1 MVRRWRFSGCKK
13 VGHMKTST
21 KLVLFELFGGLF
33 GWVWIGASIATI
45 YFLYGALVNDA
56 PWSNLLWSIAIG
68 FISKII
74 ATAMGGNQRRL
85 DYVDQLTERG
95 YSRADAAA
103 AWFTASNGGQ
113 NLLLSLQQAE
123 PSEQITPLETA
134 TNTSNG
140 EGDSA

>member
-1 MVRRWRFSGCKK
+1 
-13 VGHMKTST
+13 MKTST
-21 KLVLFELFGGLF
+21 KLILLELFGGLF
-33 GWVWIGASIATI
+33 GSVWIGASIATI

-68 FISKII
+68 FIAKSI
-74 ATAMGGNQRRL
+74 AAAMGGNQRRL
-85 DYVDQLTERG
+85 DFVDQLTARG
-95 YSRADAAA
+95 YSQADAAA
-103 AWFTASNGGQ
+103 AWLTASNGGL

-123 PSEQITPLETA
+123 LCEQINPFAPA